1 MIMKLLLFVSI
12 MLMVSACADDPVVL
26 QEPCGTYAVV
36 EDYSTLDG
44 CGYLLK
50 TVDGEYLYPV
60 WPLFCETPP
69 VDTPSNPMDDF
80 DYVHGKRVTIDFVY
94 MDHYASICM
103 KGRSVVINCIQEVQ
117 AEDDR

>member
-12 MLMVSACADDPVVL
+12 MLMVSACTDDPVVL

-80 DYVHGKRVTIDFVY
+80 DYVHGKRVIIDFTY
-94 MDHYASICM
+94 MDDYASVCM
-103 KGRSVVINCIQEVQ
+103 KGRVVVIDCIQEVQ
-117 AEDDR
+117 AEDVR